1 MFWKKPLMA
10 EYILLT
16 LLEKLRTNGNL
27 KKNEK
32 SRLQNELSVFT
43 VHFFIKGYFCIVVGT
58 YRWNVSSPS
67 VHFCF

>member
-27 KKNEK
+27 KKTKNLVYK
-32 SRLQNELSVFT
+32 MNFPFLPYISLLKAIFV
-43 VHFFIKGYFCIVVGT
+43 
-58 YRWNVSSPS
+58 
-67 VHFCF
+67 